1 MKIVFDNIIFALQ
14 HCGGI
19 SVVWSNL
26 LQHVLPK
33 GDDITAIEYDR
44 GTQNINRKQL
54 NFDHVDI
61 RTRSSRGLRLRRFA
75 DLTSADTG
83 MQNEPFIFHSSY
95 YRLCGDPNAIC
106 ITTVHDF
113 GYYLYVR
120 NPLLRFIHC
129 RQQFHAIRHANYV
142 ACISESTRRDLLR
155 ILPDVPEEKVRVIY
169 NGVTE
174 LFKPIEGVVREDFA
188 LFVGKR
194 DRYKNFDALLEPLGK
209 LGKRLLIVGPKLSET
224 ERKNLHRYHVL
235 YEYYGFAT
243 DEELNLL
250 YNKADCLIY
259 PSLYEGFGLP
269 VLEAQQAGCPVI
281 AMNTSS
287 IPEVIGDTRMLMTEL
302 TLQQLG
308 QRLEWLKQPDIR
320 EEIVRN
326 GIENSKRFSW
336 KKMADSY
343 HRLYREALTKKTNK
357 QS

>member
-26 LQHVLPK
+26 LQHVLPH
-33 GDDITAIEYDR
+33 GDDVTAIEYDR
-44 GTQNINRKQL
+44 GMENINRKKL
-54 NFDHVDI
+54 NLDHVDI
-61 RTRSSRGLRLRRFA
+61 RTKSSHGLRLRRFA
-75 DLTSADTG
+75 DLTTSDTG
-83 MQNEPFIFHSSY
+83 SQDEPFIFHSSY
-95 YRLCGDPNAIC
+95 YRLCRDPKAVC

-129 RQQFHAIRHANYV
+129 RQQFHAIRQADYIV
-142 ACISESTRRDLLR
+142 CISESTRRDLLR
-155 ILPDVPEEKVRVIY
+155 ILPDVTAEKVRVIY
-169 NGVTE
+169 NGVAE
-174 LFKPIEGVVREDFA
+174 LFRPIKGVVREDFA

-194 DRYKNFDALLEPLGK
+194 DRYKNFDALLEPLGQ
-209 LGKRLLIVGPKLSET
+209 LGKRLLIVGPKLT
-224 ERKNLHRYHVL
+224 EAELDNLRRCHVF
-235 YEYYGFAT
+235 YQYYGFAT
-243 DEELNLL
+243 DDELNLL

-302 TLQQLG
+302 TLQQLE
-308 QRLEWLKQPDIR
+308 QRLEWLKQPRIR
-320 EEIVRN
+320 EDIVRK
-326 GIENSKRFSW
+326 GLEKSKRFSW
-336 KKMADSY
+336 KNMADAY
-343 HRLYREALTKKTNK
+343 YTLYREALTEKKK
-357 QS
+357 